1 MDKLL
6 FAQKFPFTK
15 KAREYLKE
23 ANVSVD
29 KIPESAIKK
38 AALMVSRAFSG
49 NLYTIDSASPSKEFL
64 ETEITAFPAAKMFV
78 SVMKAPNIIEK
89 FSMMVYKNTFNYLV
103 ENEATKDLCVELAD
117 DFELK
122 YSLSNEK
129 NYFVEISLEEYLKI
143 NFIDEEIKL
152 INKPVNKGV
161 VYLNV
166 NDFARFLA
174 EKAYVKVFD
183 SLPIKK
189 ENVPKT
195 ILDLVKSVDSQ
206 LVVMEKK
213 TFDLKLAG
221 KIDPNLFPPC
231 MQAVYTDQLSG
242 KKLHYMARLALG
254 SFLHK
259 LGMSKDEML
268 ILFSKSPD
276 YKKQIAEYH
285 IDRIIASD
293 LSSPG
298 CKKLWDYGLRV
309 KECEKEC
316 KFKHPL
322 QWYIA
327 KLRIRNQTKNS
338 SSQKIVKEV
347 N

>member
-6 FAQKFPFTK
+6 FAQKFPFSK

-23 ANVSVD
+23 ENVAVD

-49 NLYTIDSASPSKEFL
+49 GTYTVNSDAFSREFL
-64 ETEITAFPAAKMFV
+64 STEVIAFPAAKMFV

-89 FSMMVYKNTFNYLV
+89 FSLMTYKNTFNYLV
-103 ENEATKDLCVELAD
+103 ENENTKEVCQELAD

-129 NYFVEISLEEYLKI
+129 DIFVEVPLEEYLKI
-143 NFIDEEIKL
+143 NFIDDEIKL
-152 INKPVNKGV
+152 LNKPVSKGI

-189 ENVPKT
+189 ESVPKT

-231 MQAVYTDQLSG
+231 MLAVYSDQLAG
-242 KKLHYMARLALG
+242 KKLHYMARLSLA

-285 IDRIIASD
+285 IDRILASD

-309 KECEKEC
+309 SECEKEC

-338 SSQKIVKEV
+338 PGEKKV
-347 N
+347 

>member
-6 FAQKFPFTK
+6 FAQKFPFSK
-15 KAREYLKE
+15 KAKEHLKDS
-23 ANVSVD
+23 NISVD
-29 KIPESAIKK
+29 NIPENAIKK

-49 NLYTIDSASPSKEFL
+49 NVYSINSEAFSKEFL
-64 ETEITAFPAAKMFV
+64 DTEITAFPAAKMFV

-89 FSMMVYKNTFNYLV
+89 FSLMIYKSTFNYLV
-103 ENEATKDLCVELAD
+103 ENDNAKDLCQELAD

-122 YSLSNEK
+122 YSLSQEK
-129 NYFVEISLEEYLKI
+129 DCFVEVPLEEFLKI

-152 INKPVNKGV
+152 LNKPLSKGI

-195 ILDLVKSVDSQ
+195 IVELSKSVDSQ

-231 MQAVYTDQLSG
+231 MKVLYNDQLAG
-242 KKLHYMARLALG
+242 KKLHYMARLALA

-259 LGMSKDEML
+259 LGMSKQEML
-268 ILFSKSPD
+268 ILYSKSPD
-276 YKKQIAEYH
+276 FKKQIAEYH
-285 IDRIIASD
+285 IDRILASD

-309 KECEKEC
+309 SECEKEC

-322 QWYIA
+322 QWYIS
-327 KLRIRNQTKNS
+327 KLRIRNQVKNS
-338 SSQKIVKEV
+338 SLGKSKEV